1 MLIRQAKLEDVL
13 AIEEVHSRA
22 YKISYRGYLPDDFL
36 DNLSINEDAL
46 KKVRNFLKSGEG
58 YVIEEQGKVIAF
70 AFVSTSQQEC
80 FEINALYVDPDFQ
93 RSGAGSLLVNY
104 LLEKKKQVGCKSCVV
119 WTMSDGPSVGFYE
132 KLLFVKT
139 QNKKMWKFGISIIE
153 LIRLL

>member
-1 MLIRQAKLEDVL
+1 MFIRKAQLEDAM

-36 DNLSINEDAL
+36 DNLSIDEEAL
-46 KKVRNFLKSGEG
+46 KKTQNFLKTSEG
-58 YVIEEQGKVIAF
+58 YVVENQGKVIAF
-70 AFVSTSQQEC
+70 AFVGAFQQKC

-104 LLEKKKQVGCKSCVV
+104 LLENKKQVGYKSCVV
-119 WTMSDGPSVGFYE
+119 WTMSEGPSVGFYE

-139 QNKKMWKFGISIIE
+139 QNKKMWKFGISVIE
-153 LIRLL
+153 LVKSL